1 MLFPV
6 SAYVSFQHVPQ
17 FGELKEAGNPP
28 PMKGKDGK
36 LAKVVNPMVC
46 QQLDGTR
53 FHSRQRTSRDLTI
66 LASGAS
72 NAVEIA
78 VRVVVEL
85 IEADSSL
92 RSTSVSSP
100 RRRDSEN
107 GSGGSKKSSESS
119 ELHVQ
124 HAQKDLKRRIERIK
138 GER

>member
-1 MLFPV
+1 MNGKFGRSPNLLNPAATV
-6 SAYVSFQHVPQ
+6 SKRPTDDW
-17 FGELKEAGNPP
+17 LKR
-28 PMKGKDGK
+28 
-36 LAKVVNPMVC
+36 LTC
-46 QQLDGTR
+46 
-53 FHSRQRTSRDLTI
+53 RDQTI

-72 NAVEIA
+72 NAVEVA